1 MPTGFLGVLAVV
13 RFLAELGML
22 VALGLNGWW
31 LAEDSVALSVV
42 LALLLPAA
50 AAFTWGTWVAPRASR
65 RLADPGRFAVEVTL
79 FGLAFLGLA
88 SGPAPYGMLWGVALW
103 AAFLVS
109 APVGR
114 KGF

>member
-1 MPTGFLGVLAVV
+1 MLVDALGGLLDVPGVFV
-13 RFLAELGML
+13 LGML
-22 VALGLNGWW
+22 VALGLSGWW

-50 AAFTWGTWVAPRASR
+50 AAFTWGRWVAPKASR

-79 FGLAFLGLA
+79 FGLALLGLA
-88 SGPAPYGMLWGVALW
+88 NGPAHHGMLWGVALW